1 MLLVKVLD
9 TVHILT
15 VFRNYIEFR
24 LIQSCIILN
33 LASLLMVTL
42 HVRAVTCVKSTAN
55 LCLQSHH
62 HFTK

>member
-9 TVHILT
+9 TVHILK
-15 VFRNYIEFR
+15 VFRYYIEFR
-24 LIQSCIILN
+24 LIHVQSCN

-42 HVRAVTCVKSTAN
+42 HVRAVTYVKSTAN